1 MLRWNRAQKKRKEF
15 AEMEMPTGKTIQ
27 TLRRQKGLT
36 QEQLAEA
43 VGVTAAAV
51 SKWETASAY
60 PDILLLCP
68 LARALG
74 TTPDTLLDF
83 RPLLSE
89 EELKAI
95 WEKGRVLFESGRAEE
110 ACAYCEDILL
120 SHPGD
125 TALKFRIASLYM
137 RYMAALKDEAFVQK
151 QLERSIRL
159 FEDST
164 HSTDTE
170 TREAAFYTLS
180 GLYMMN
186 GEAGRALDAVEKL
199 PQPDYDAR
207 MLKAS
212 ILRQMGQAEEAE
224 KLHQTCL
231 WGYVRDAGLC
241 LYSLSAEA
249 RARGDTEKALAL
261 LDAACRLD
269 VLFHGENAPGMH
281 GNYELACAELL
292 ALAGKTPAA
301 LDAAEAYAESA
312 VTGCRAQEYSPLFFD
327 RLSSSGI
334 MDVSDDFLRKN
345 ALFVLESSEPLHALK
360 QEPRYAAL
368 LERLKA
374 AAGTKPDDAGR
385 KAN

>member
-1 MLRWNRAQKKRKEF
+1 
-15 AEMEMPTGKTIQ
+15 MEMPTGKTIQ

-186 GEAGRALDAVEKL
+186 GEAGRALDAVKN
-199 PQPDYDAR
+199 
-207 MLKAS
+207 
-212 ILRQMGQAEEAE
+212 
-224 KLHQTCL
+224 
-231 WGYVRDAGLC
+231 
-241 LYSLSAEA
+241 SLSPI
-249 RARGDTEKALAL
+249 T
-261 LDAACRLD
+261 
-269 VLFHGENAPGMH
+269 
-281 GNYELACAELL
+281 
-292 ALAGKTPAA
+292 TPA
-301 LDAAEAYAESA
+301 
-312 VTGCRAQEYSPLFFD
+312 C
-327 RLSSSGI
+327 
-334 MDVSDDFLRKN
+334 
-345 ALFVLESSEPLHALK
+345 
-360 QEPRYAAL
+360 
-368 LERLKA
+368 
-374 AAGTKPDDAGR
+374 
-385 KAN
+385 

>member
-74 TTPDTLLDF
+74 TTPDILLDF

-125 TALKFRIASLYM
+125 TALKF
-137 RYMAALKDEAFVQK
+137 
-151 QLERSIRL
+151 
-159 FEDST
+159 
-164 HSTDTE
+164 
-170 TREAAFYTLS
+170 
-180 GLYMMN
+180 
-186 GEAGRALDAVEKL
+186 
-199 PQPDYDAR
+199 R

-281 GNYELACAELL
+281 GNYELARAELL

-345 ALFVLESSEPLHALK
+345 ALFVLESSEPLHSLK

>member
-1 MLRWNRAQKKRKEF
+1 MKKDASCLK
-15 AEMEMPTGKTIQ
+15 
-27 TLRRQKGLT
+27 
-36 QEQLAEA
+36 
-43 VGVTAAAV
+43 AAAP
-51 SKWETASAY
+51 KK
-60 PDILLLCP
+60 P
-68 LARALG
+68 G
-74 TTPDTLLDF
+74 
-83 RPLLSE
+83 
-89 EELKAI
+89 
-95 WEKGRVLFESGRAEE
+95 
-110 ACAYCEDILL
+110 AYCEDILL

-212 ILRQMGQAEEAE
+212 ILRQTGQAEEAE

-281 GNYELACAELL
+281 GNYELARAELL

-301 LDAAEAYAESA
+301 LERRRSLRGKRCYGLPRAGIFAA
-312 VTGCRAQEYSPLFFD
+312 VFRP
-327 RLSSSGI
+327 
-334 MDVSDDFLRKN
+334 
-345 ALFVLESSEPLHALK
+345 
-360 QEPRYAAL
+360 AL
-368 LERLKA
+368 LLRHP
-374 AAGTKPDDAGR
+374 GCIG
-385 KAN
+385 

>member
-74 TTPDTLLDF
+74 TTPDILLDF

-95 WEKGRVLFESGRAEE
+95 CEKGRVLFESGRAEE

-186 GEAGRALDAVEKL
+186 GEAGRALDAVEN
-199 PQPDYDAR
+199 
-207 MLKAS
+207 
-212 ILRQMGQAEEAE
+212 
-224 KLHQTCL
+224 
-231 WGYVRDAGLC
+231 
-241 LYSLSAEA
+241 SLSPI
-249 RARGDTEKALAL
+249 T
-261 LDAACRLD
+261 
-269 VLFHGENAPGMH
+269 
-281 GNYELACAELL
+281 
-292 ALAGKTPAA
+292 TPA
-301 LDAAEAYAESA
+301 
-312 VTGCRAQEYSPLFFD
+312 C
-327 RLSSSGI
+327 
-334 MDVSDDFLRKN
+334 
-345 ALFVLESSEPLHALK
+345 
-360 QEPRYAAL
+360 
-368 LERLKA
+368 
-374 AAGTKPDDAGR
+374 
-385 KAN
+385 

>member
-15 AEMEMPTGKTIQ
+15 AEMEMLTGKTIQ

-74 TTPDTLLDF
+74 TTPDILLDF

-186 GEAGRALDAVEKL
+186 GEAGRALDAVGKL

-212 ILRQMGQAEEAE
+212 ILRQTGQAEEAE
-224 KLHQTCL
+224 KLHQACL

-249 RARGDTEKALAL
+249 RARGDTEKAGA
-261 LDAACRLD
+261 
-269 VLFHGENAPGMH
+269 
-281 GNYELACAELL
+281 
-292 ALAGKTPAA
+292 
-301 LDAAEAYAESA
+301 
-312 VTGCRAQEYSPLFFD
+312 
-327 RLSSSGI
+327 I
-334 MDVSDDFLRKN
+334 W
-345 ALFVLESSEPLHALK
+345 
-360 QEPRYAAL
+360 
-368 LERLKA
+368 
-374 AAGTKPDDAGR
+374 
-385 KAN
+385 

>member
-1 MLRWNRAQKKRKEF
+1 
-15 AEMEMPTGKTIQ
+15 MEMPTGKTIQ

-74 TTPDTLLDF
+74 TTPDILLDF

-125 TALKFRIASLYM
+125 TALKFR
-137 RYMAALKDEAFVQK
+137 
-151 QLERSIRL
+151 
-159 FEDST
+159 
-164 HSTDTE
+164 
-170 TREAAFYTLS
+170 
-180 GLYMMN
+180 
-186 GEAGRALDAVEKL
+186 
-199 PQPDYDAR
+199 

-212 ILRQMGQAEEAE
+212 ILRQTGQAEEAE

-281 GNYELACAELL
+281 GNYELARAELL
-292 ALAGKTPAA
+292 ALVGKTPAA

-334 MDVSDDFLRKN
+334 LDVSDDFLREN
-345 ALFVLESSEPLHALK
+345 ALFVLESSEPLRALK
-360 QEPRYAAL
+360 QEPRYDAL
-368 LERLKA
+368 LERLKK

>member
-1 MLRWNRAQKKRKEF
+1 
-15 AEMEMPTGKTIQ
+15 MEMPTGKTIQ

-212 ILRQMGQAEEAE
+212 ILRQTGQAEEAE

-249 RARGDTEKALAL
+249 RARGDTEKALA
-261 LDAACRLD
+261 
-269 VLFHGENAPGMH
+269 
-281 GNYELACAELL
+281 
-292 ALAGKTPAA
+292 A
-301 LDAAEAYAESA
+301 LDDTDGDMAKIYGWHLLSAGIFQAPWSRTDAKRVFSCAGRTRGLGSVAPHRGRSTQRPNMGPHRNPAE
-312 VTGCRAQEYSPLFFD
+312 R
-327 RLSSSGI
+327 
-334 MDVSDDFLRKN
+334 FLWGKEEQGSVCSFRRK
-345 ALFVLESSEPLHALK
+345 
-360 QEPRYAAL
+360 
-368 LERLKA
+368 
-374 AAGTKPDDAGR
+374 AGTKQSGLCDDARTAPATVYKCALVNKGLTACPQISAVLR
-385 KAN
+385 PVPPPPEDGTGQSGTP

>member
-1 MLRWNRAQKKRKEF
+1 
-15 AEMEMPTGKTIQ
+15 MEMPTGKTIQ

-74 TTPDTLLDF
+74 TTPDILLDF

-120 SHPGD
+120 SHPSD

-212 ILRQMGQAEEAE
+212 ILRQTGQAEEAE

-281 GNYELACAELL
+281 GNYELARAELL

-334 MDVSDDFLRKN
+334 LDASDDFLREN

-374 AAGTKPDDAGR
+374 ATGTKPDDAGR

>member
-1 MLRWNRAQKKRKEF
+1 
-15 AEMEMPTGKTIQ
+15 MEMPTGKTIQ

-74 TTPDTLLDF
+74 TTPDILLDF

-95 WEKGRVLFESGRAEE
+95 WEKGRVLFESGRAED

-125 TALKFRIASLYM
+125 TALKFR
-137 RYMAALKDEAFVQK
+137 
-151 QLERSIRL
+151 
-159 FEDST
+159 
-164 HSTDTE
+164 
-170 TREAAFYTLS
+170 
-180 GLYMMN
+180 
-186 GEAGRALDAVEKL
+186 
-199 PQPDYDAR
+199 

-212 ILRQMGQAEEAE
+212 ILRQTGQAEEAE

-281 GNYELACAELL
+281 GNYELARAELL

-334 MDVSDDFLRKN
+334 LDVSDDFLREN
-345 ALFVLESSEPLHALK
+345 ALFVLESSEPLRALK
-360 QEPRYAAL
+360 QEPRYDAL
-368 LERLKA
+368 LERLKK

>member
-1 MLRWNRAQKKRKEF
+1 
-15 AEMEMPTGKTIQ
+15 MEMPTGKTIQ

-89 EELKAI
+89 E
-95 WEKGRVLFESGRAEE
+95 RVLFESGRAEE

-125 TALKFRIASLYM
+125 TALKFR
-137 RYMAALKDEAFVQK
+137 
-151 QLERSIRL
+151 
-159 FEDST
+159 
-164 HSTDTE
+164 
-170 TREAAFYTLS
+170 
-180 GLYMMN
+180 
-186 GEAGRALDAVEKL
+186 
-199 PQPDYDAR
+199 

-212 ILRQMGQAEEAE
+212 ILRQTGQAEEAE

-281 GNYELACAELL
+281 GNYELARAELL

-334 MDVSDDFLRKN
+334 MDVSDGFLREN